1 MPFLEVYFDS
11 FKILQLKSSVMEMGM
26 CIVIFLLNLRAVL
39 FSTNF

>member
-11 FKILQLKSSVMEMGM
+11 FKILQLKSSVMEMWM
-26 CIVIFLLNLRAVL
+26 CIVISLLNLRAVL